1 MSENELALPP
11 TISYSLDDLINANQ
25 AAIDQAKA
33 DQAKREAAE
42 QAAKLAQLQA
52 IATAAREYFHKTKGL
67 ADFAHIEYEDLEA
80 ALAALEQETK

>member
-1 MSENELALPP
+1 MMDEWICDVCGEKFKTEVDLLAHQFNSTCEREL
-11 TISYSLDDLINANQ
+11 Q
-25 AAIDQAKA
+25 
-33 DQAKREAAE
+33 KRE

>member
-1 MSENELALPP
+1 MDEWICDVCGEKFKTEVDLLAHQFNSPCEREL
-11 TISYSLDDLINANQ
+11 Q
-25 AAIDQAKA
+25 
-33 DQAKREAAE
+33 KRE
-42 QAAKLAQLQA
+42 QAAEHAKLQA

>member
-1 MSENELALPP
+1 MNDRTINRLKNEIETKQKIINENEK
-11 TISYSLDDLINANQ
+11 IVY
-25 AAIDQAKA
+25 
-33 DQAKREAAE
+33 E
-42 QAAKLAQLQA
+42 QSRIIAQLQA

>member
-1 MSENELALPP
+1 MKIKFAQIRGDEILHL
-11 TISYSLDDLINANQ
+11 SYNQRAEEIERLNKHVDDQ
-25 AAIDQAKA
+25 AATI
-33 DQAKREAAE
+33 
-42 QAAKLAQLQA
+42 AQLQA